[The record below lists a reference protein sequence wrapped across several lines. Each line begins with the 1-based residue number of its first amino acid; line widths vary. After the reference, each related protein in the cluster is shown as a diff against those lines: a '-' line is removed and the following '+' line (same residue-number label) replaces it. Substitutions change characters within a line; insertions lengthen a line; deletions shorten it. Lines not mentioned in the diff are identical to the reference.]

1 MPYCKS
7 VAIHNNVQNTLT
19 YILNP
24 DKTDDRILTS
34 ALNCMTEPEFA
45 YTQMKA
51 VYEQYARRSY
61 DAPPQEDGKS
71 TVKAIHYI
79 MSFADSENV
88 TPELAHKI
96 GKAFAKKMFGND
108 AQVVVATHVNAS
120 HVHNHILVN
129 SYSLSGKK
137 FYDNKTTLR
146 KMRETTNGV
155 CRAFGV
161 TPTLNFE
168 NKGRSISYY
177 EWECKKKG
185 TSWKEHIR
193 QTIDNLISSVNSF
206 DDLLSELER
215 RGYSIKRDKYLY
227 IKAPGQ
233 QRSVSLW
240 RLGEDYTEESL
251 SARILWRMVGGGNAI
266 EHFTNSEIEK
276 AYLDTIGKVRI
287 LISENRKIQRRANN
301 NAPYGVNNDLD
312 IYRLSAQLTVINRE
326 KIASIGDLESK
337 MDKLSM
343 EYKALQEQLSY
354 KLLKQEQVQQVIDY
368 CEKYFTLS
376 DRNDL
381 SDEEKLS
388 FETYKSCAE
397 LNDISSPDDI
407 ISLREKNNTL
417 LSEINA
423 LKNSLAEK
431 KNKLVRYTDIRDTY
445 NEISQGDYISK
456 LVEEE
461 KLRREQE
468 NQKQSQKTKKKKGS
482 R

>member
-7 VAIHNNVQNTLT
+7 VAIHNNVQKTLT

-24 DKTDDRILTS
+24 DKTEERILTS
-34 ALNCMTEPEFA
+34 ALNCMTEPELV
-45 YTQMKA
+45 YSQMKV
-51 VYEQYARRSY
+51 VYEQYVRRSY
-61 DAPPQEDGKS
+61 DDPPQKSGKS
-71 TVKAIHYI
+71 AVKAIHYI

-96 GKAFAKKMFGND
+96 GKAFAKNMFGND
-108 AQVVVATHVNAS
+108 VQVVVATHINAS
-120 HVHNHILVN
+120 HIHNHILIN

-137 FYDNKTTLR
+137 YYDNRKTLR
-146 KMRETTNGV
+146 QLRETTNGV
-155 CRAFGV
+155 CRAFGI
-161 TPTLNFE
+161 TPSLNFE

-177 EWECKKKG
+177 EWECRKKG
-185 TSWKEHIR
+185 ISWKEHIR
-193 QTIDNLISSVNSF
+193 NAIDSLIPNVSSF
-206 DDLLSELER
+206 DVLLSELER
-215 RGYSIKRDKYLY
+215 QGFFIKRDKYIY

-251 SARILWRMVGGGNAI
+251 NARILWRMVGGGNGI
-266 EHFTNSEIEK
+266 EHFSNTEIER

-312 IYRLSAQLTVINRE
+312 IYRLSAQLTVINQER
-326 KIASIGDLESK
+326 IASIGDLEGRI
-337 MDKLSM
+337 DKQTAEYNSM
-343 EYKALQEQLSY
+343 QEQLSD

>member
-7 VAIHNNVQNTLT
+7 VAIHNNVQKTLT

-24 DKTDDRILTS
+24 DKTEERLLTS

-51 VYEQYARRSY
+51 VYEQYSRRSY
-61 DAPPQEDGKS
+61 DAPPQKSGKS
-71 TVKAIHYI
+71 AIKAIHYI

-108 AQVVVATHVNAS
+108 AQVVVATHINAS
-120 HVHNHILVN
+120 HIHNHILVN

-137 FYDNKTTLR
+137 YYDNKTALR

-155 CRAFGV
+155 CRAFGI
-161 TPTLNFE
+161 TPALNFE

-185 TSWKEHIR
+185 TSWKELIR
-193 QTIDNLISSVNSF
+193 QAIDSLIPSMSSF
-206 DDLLSELER
+206 DDLLSELE
-215 RGYSIKRDKYLY
+215 GQGFTIKRDKYIY

-251 SARILWRMVGGGNAI
+251 NARILWRMVGGGIAI

-276 AYLDTIGKVRI
+276 AYLDTIGEVRI

-301 NAPYGVNNDLD
+301 NTPYGVKNDLD
-312 IYRLSAQLTVINRE
+312 IFRLSAQLTVINRDR
-326 KIASIGDLESK
+326 IASIGDLESRI
-337 MDKLSM
+337 DKLST
-343 EYKALQEQLSY
+343 EYKAMQAQLSD
-354 KLLKQEQVQQVIDY
+354 KLLKQEKVQELIRQSEY
-368 CEKYFTLS
+368 YFENA
-376 DRNDL
+376 DRNNL
-381 SDEEKLS
+381 SAEENNRL
-388 FETYKSCAE
+388 EIYKSSMQA
-397 LNDISSPDDI
+397 NDINSPNDI
-407 ISLREKNNTL
+407 ISLRERNHTL
-417 LSEINA
+417 LSEIDE

-431 KNKLVRYTDIRDTY
+431 KNKLVRYIDIRDTY
-445 NEISQGDYISK
+445 NEISRSDYISK
-456 LVEEE
+456 LVGEE

-468 NQKQSQKTKKKKGS
+468 KNKQTTKKNKKKGS